1 MPRALFERHLH
12 ELKDELIIMG
22 SMVEKSIARAIDA
35 LNHLDFELAEQ
46 VIQGDKKINQQRNT
60 LEESCVA
67 MIAQQ
72 QPMAS
77 DLRVILSVMSIV
89 TDLERIGDYAAGI
102 SEITLLLRDDLP
114 FKSFADISRMA
125 DIGMEMLRSS
135 LKAFVEKDEKA
146 ARAIALHDDEIDALY
161 HKVLQQCIAYMS
173 QDPKNITAGT
183 RIIWVAHKL
192 ERIGDRVTNICERVV
207 FTTTGKLEELDK

>member
-12 ELKDELIIMG
+12 ELKDELIIMS
-22 SMVEKSIARAIDA
+22 SMVEKAIARAIDA

-46 VIQGDKKINQQRNT
+46 VIQGDKKINQHRNT
-60 LEESCVA
+60 LEENCVA
-67 MIAQQ
+67 LIAQQ

-146 ARAIALHDDEIDALY
+146 ARAIALRDDEVDALY

-173 QDPKNITAGT
+173 QDSKNITAGT